1 MSEPKSVADRVRV
14 KAVQVLSDNWYILRK
29 ATFDWRR
36 KDGSWQT
43 QEREAYDRGNGVG
56 LLPYNLANRTVILT
70 QQFRYPA
77 FSNGYDGLL
86 IEVPAGLLDDA
97 DPEARVRSEV
107 EEEIGYRLGDIQLVF
122 EAFMSPGSVTE
133 CLHLFIAEY
142 DASMR
147 IGDGGGLEGEGEE
160 IEVLELPFD
169 EAMAMVADGRIR
181 DAKTVMLLQHAAL
194 GVFGA

>member
-1 MSEPKSVADRVRV
+1 MSQPKSVADRVRV
-14 KAVQVLSDNWYILRK
+14 KDVKVLSDNWYILRK

-43 QEREAYDRGNGVG
+43 QEREAYDRGNGVA
-56 LLPYNLANRTVILT
+56 LLPYNLAKRTVILT
-70 QQFRYPA
+70 AQFRYPA

-97 DPEARVRSEV
+97 DPEARIRSEV
-107 EEEIGYRLGDIQLVF
+107 EEEIGYRLGEVQLVF
-122 EAFMSPGSVTE
+122 ETFMSPGSVTE

-142 DASMR
+142 DASMQ

-160 IEVLELPFD
+160 IDVIELPFD

-194 GVFGA
+194 GVFRR